1 MADTEEDAGLLWARI
16 SEELQA
22 EVAVTV
28 AGNRGFL
35 RLSAQVYNAPG
46 EFERLAAALPE
57 FLARSGSH

>member
-1 MADTEEDAGLLWARI
+1 MLWARI